1 MMDGTRGSRA
11 GVRPAAECNQ
21 RWKFVYNEKML
32 RTTPLN
38 GFARARAAHAVE
50 TAEDYLEM
58 VEELRAEQGEARAV
72 DLARAMEVS
81 HTTATKVLARL
92 EREGLVT
99 SRPYRGVV
107 PTDAGRKIA
116 KEARER
122 HELVV
127 AFLKRLGVPVAEAE
141 ADAEGIEHHVGKA
154 TLLAIQRFLSA

>member
-1 MMDGTRGSRA
+1 MGRDET
-11 GVRPAAECNQ
+11 
-21 RWKFVYNEKML
+21 
-32 RTTPLN
+32 LN
-38 GFARARAAHAVE
+38 GFARARQAHAKE

-58 VEELRAEQGEARAV
+58 IEALRAEAGEARAV

-107 PTDAGRKIA
+107 PTAEGSKIA
-116 KEARER
+116 QAARVR

-127 AFLKRLGVPVAEAE
+127 QFLKQLGVPEVEAE
-141 ADAEGIEHHVGKA
+141 ADAEGIEHHVGQA
-154 TLLAIQRFLSA
+154 TLEAIHRFLAN

>member
-1 MMDGTRGSRA
+1 M
-11 GVRPAAECNQ
+11 V
-21 RWKFVYNEKML
+21 

-38 GFARARAAHAVE
+38 GFARARAAHAKE

-58 VEELRAEQGEARAV
+58 VEALRLEQGEARAV

-107 PTDAGRKIA
+107 PTPSGRKIA
-116 KEARER
+116 EEARSR

-127 AFLKRLGVPVAEAE
+127 EFLKRVGVPSAEAE
-141 ADAEGIEHHVGKA
+141 ADAEGIEHHVGQA
-154 TLLAIQRFLSA
+154 TLAAIRHFLAGGKE